1 MCAYDR
7 ISLNFVLDV
16 VRRSCADQF
25 LYSVET
31 DEEKQQ
37 PISPNENWLALLG
50 YLKSEER
57 EHKFI
62 SQDFDEGKFVVF
74 FSFLKIHQRRWRVE
88 YFKMFLKKQKKTQYH
103 CKFTINC
110 FMWMYWEKWNDLVQ
124 ILNHRTIVE
133 THDTSRYVTTAQ
145 LSCIPYK

>member
-37 PISPNENWLALLG
+37 PISPNEN
-50 YLKSEER
+50 
-57 EHKFI
+57 
-62 SQDFDEGKFVVF
+62 
-74 FSFLKIHQRRWRVE
+74 
-88 YFKMFLKKQKKTQYH
+88 
-103 CKFTINC
+103 
-110 FMWMYWEKWNDLVQ
+110 
-124 ILNHRTIVE
+124 
-133 THDTSRYVTTAQ
+133 
-145 LSCIPYK
+145 